1 MIDLK
6 NRSREVRTYQYP
18 RSVSAG
24 PVRPQVLDVARGKH
38 NPKTGEVVIAP
49 KQITVGGVLTL
60 APRSESKG
68 LPDALLNHPSL
79 QRDIAARVV
88 IVKRYPNPTRKASIA
103 PVEAKPAAEPKATK
117 KATKK
122 TRSRRG

>member
-18 RSVSAG
+18 RNVSAG
-24 PVRPQVLDVARGKH
+24 PVRPKVLDVARGKH
-38 NPKTGEVVIAP
+38 NPKTGEVVVAP

-60 APRSESKG
+60 PPRSEAKG
-68 LPDALLNHPSL
+68 LPDALLSHPSL

-88 IVKRYPNPTRKASIA
+88 IVKQYPNPTRKASIA
-103 PVEAKPAAEPKATK
+103 SVEVKPDAAPATK

-122 TRSRRG
+122 SRRKG